1 MRMIF
6 LGPPGAGKG
15 TQAVKLAA
23 KYGIAHIST
32 GDMLREHV
40 KSETDLGKQAKSY
53 MDSGRLVPDELII
66 EMVKKRLREDDAK
79 KGFIL
84 DGFPR
89 TVKQAEALDELLES
103 EGIKLDAVVFLD
115 VDEETLVRRLS
126 GRRICLNC
134 NAIYNVYN
142 ADYPEDG
149 HCRNCGAKLIQRD
162 DDRPEVVRQ
171 RLDVYRKDT
180 APLLAYYKGRGN
192 LVTVDASS
200 DSGEVLRAIEELCGG
215 KNDPN

>member
-1 MRMIF
+1 
-6 LGPPGAGKG
+6 
-15 TQAVKLAA
+15 VC
-23 KYGIAHIST
+23 S
-32 GDMLREHV
+32 
-40 KSETDLGKQAKSY
+40 SDL
-53 MDSGRLVPDELII
+53 
-66 EMVKKRLREDDAK
+66 
-79 KGFIL
+79 GFIL

-103 EGIKLDAVVFLD
+103 QGIKLNAVVFFD

-134 NAIYNVYN
+134 NAIYNVHN
-142 ADYPEDG
+142 EDFPKDG
-149 HCRNCGAKLIQRD
+149 RCKNCGAELIQRD

-180 APLLAYYKGRGN
+180 APLLAYYTGKGN

-200 DSGEVLRAIEELCGG
+200 DSDEVLRAIEKLYGG
-215 KNDPN
+215 KDDPN